1 MTGRSR
7 FIERRKPTMLRVRHG
22 IFDYPGHR
30 ALDDVSFEVAP
41 GTITALVG
49 PNGAGK
55 STLMRVCSG
64 LERPFAGKV
73 LLQDIDV
80 HENPREAHRRMGYLP
95 DFFGLYDDMTVRQCL
110 EYRAAAQ
117 GVAGGARRAAVERA
131 AERMEIADRMKQRAG
146 ELSRGLRQRLAI
158 AQATIH
164 NPVFVM
170 LDEPASGLDPEARI
184 GLAAALKAL
193 CAEGMT
199 IIVSSHILA
208 ELDDYSTHVLM
219 IRDGRIVE
227 HAPIGAIEADA
238 ERVTIS
244 IELAAPDPRLAAI
257 LGGVPG
263 IVVDRA
269 GEKAAVLTATGGAA
283 ARQALLKEL
292 VDAGLPVIGFAAE
305 KPRIQDTYLARMR
318 AAGNKQAESKRP

>member
-1 MTGRSR
+1 MIG
-7 FIERRKPTMLRVRHG
+7 VRHLT
-22 IFDYPGHR
+22 FDYPGHR
-30 ALDDVSFEVAP
+30 ALDDVSFEIAP

-73 LLQDIDV
+73 FLQDLDV
-80 HENPREAHRRMGYLP
+80 HEDPRESHRRMGYLP
-95 DFFGLYDDMTVRQCL
+95 DSFGLYDDMTVRQCL

-117 GVAGGARRAAVERA
+117 GVADNRRRVAVEHA
-131 AERMEIADRMKQRAG
+131 AERMGIADRMKQRAG

-184 GLAAALKAL
+184 DLAVALKIL
-193 CAEGMT
+193 CVGGMT

-208 ELDDYSTHVLM
+208 ELDDYSTHILM

-227 HAPIGAIEADA
+227 HAPIGAVEAA
-238 ERVTIS
+238 ETDRVTIS
-244 IELAAPDPRLAAI
+244 IELAAPDERLIEI
-257 LGGVPG
+257 LGGAPG
-263 IVVDRA
+263 IVIDRA
-269 GEKAAVLTATGGAA
+269 DERAAMLTSVGGPA
-283 ARQALLKEL
+283 ARQALLKSL

-305 KPRIQDTYLARMR
+305 KPRLQDTYLARMR
-318 AAGNKQAESKRP
+318 AAEIRRP

>member
-1 MTGRSR
+1 M
-7 FIERRKPTMLRVRHG
+7 IRVEHL

-30 ALDDVSFEVAP
+30 ALDDVSFEVVP

-64 LERPFAGKV
+64 LDRPFAGRV
-73 LLQDIDV
+73 RLQDIDV
-80 HENPREAHRRMGYLP
+80 HESPREAHERMGYLP
-95 DFFGLYDDMTVRQCL
+95 DLFGLYDEMTVRQCL

-117 GVAGGARRAAVERA
+117 GVSKQKQCEAVDLAAG
-131 AERMEIADRMKQRAG
+131 RMELMDRLNQRAG

-184 GLAAALKAL
+184 GLATALKTL

-208 ELDDYSTHVLM
+208 ELDDYSTHILM
-219 IRDGRIVE
+219 IRDGKIIE
-227 HAPIGAIEADA
+227 HAPLRALEDAPDDHVRIAI
-238 ERVTIS
+238 T
-244 IELAAPDPRLAAI
+244 LAAADSRLPEI
-257 LGGVPG
+257 LNAVPG
-263 IVVDRA
+263 IVVERA
-269 GEKAAVLTATGGAA
+269 DARSALLSTNGGTTT
-283 ARQALLKEL
+283 RQALLKGL
-292 VDAGLPVIGFAAE
+292 VDAGLPVVEFSAE
-305 KPRIQDTYLARMR
+305 RPGLQDAYLARMR
-318 AAGNKQAESKRP
+318 AAGSRSE

>member
-1 MTGRSR
+1 M
-7 FIERRKPTMLRVRHG
+7 IRVEHL

-30 ALDDVSFEVAP
+30 ALDDVSFDIAP

-64 LERPFAGKV
+64 LDRPFAGRV
-73 LLQDIDV
+73 RLQDLDV
-80 HENPREAHRRMGYLP
+80 HESPREAHRRMGYLS
-95 DFFGLYDDMTVRQCL
+95 DFFGLYDEMTVRQCL

-117 GVAGGARRAAVERA
+117 GVSKQKQCEAVDLAAA
-131 AERMEIADRMKQRAG
+131 RMELTDRLGQRAG

-164 NPVFVM
+164 NPIFVM

-184 GLAAALKAL
+184 GLATALKTL

-208 ELDDYSTHVLM
+208 ELDDYSTHILM
-219 IRDGRIVE
+219 IRDGRIIE
-227 HAPIGAIEADA
+227 HAPLSAMESAA
-238 ERVTIS
+238 ASHATIA
-244 IELAAPDPRLAAI
+244 IELAAPDPRLPEI
-257 LGGVPG
+257 LNGVPG
-263 IVVDRA
+263 IVVERVDQRS
-269 GEKAAVLTATGGAA
+269 AVLSTNGGTTT
-283 ARQALLKEL
+283 RQALLKGL
-292 VDAGLPVIGFAAE
+292 IDAGLPVVTFSAE
-305 KPRIQDTYLARMR
+305 KPRLQDAYLARMR
-318 AAGNKQAESKRP
+318 AAGGRSE

>member
-1 MTGRSR
+1 M
-7 FIERRKPTMLRVRHG
+7 IRVEHL

-30 ALDDVSFEVAP
+30 ALDDVSFAIAP

-64 LERPFAGKV
+64 LDRPFAGRV
-73 LLQDIDV
+73 RLQDIDV

-117 GVAGGARRAAVERA
+117 GVSKQKQCDAVDLAAG
-131 AERMEIADRMKQRAG
+131 RMELTDRLNQRAG

-164 NPVFVM
+164 NPVFLM

-184 GLAAALKAL
+184 GLANALKTL

-208 ELDDYSTHVLM
+208 ELDDYSTHILM
-219 IRDGRIVE
+219 IRDGHIVE
-227 HAPIGAIEADA
+227 HGPLSTLESRIEDKAA
-238 ERVTIS
+238 IS
-244 IELAAPDPRLAAI
+244 IELGAPDPRLPEI
-257 LGGVPG
+257 LAG
-263 IVVDRA
+263 ISGITVQHADDRR
-269 GEKAAVLTATGGAA
+269 ATLSANGGAP
-283 ARQALLKEL
+283 ARQDLLKRL
-292 VDAGLPVIGFAAE
+292 IDSGLPVIDFTSE
-305 KPRIQDTYLARMR
+305 KPRLQDAYLARMR
-318 AAGNKQAESKRP
+318 AADGESRGGKSG

>member
-1 MTGRSR
+1 M
-7 FIERRKPTMLRVRHG
+7 IRVEHL

-30 ALDDVSFEVAP
+30 ALDDVSFTIEP
-41 GTITALVG
+41 RTITALVG

-64 LERPFAGKV
+64 LERPYAGRV
-73 LLQDIDV
+73 RLQDIDV
-80 HENPREAHRRMGYLP
+80 HENPREAHERMGYLP
-95 DFFGLYDDMTVRQCL
+95 DFFGLYDEMTVRQCL

-117 GVAGGARRAAVERA
+117 GVSKEKQCDAVDRAAG
-131 AERMEIADRMKQRAG
+131 RMELTARLNQRAG

-184 GLAAALKAL
+184 GLASALKTL

-208 ELDDYSTHVLM
+208 ELDDYSTHILM
-219 IRDGRIVE
+219 IRDGKIIE
-227 HAPIGAIEADA
+227 HAPLRALETA
-238 ERVTIS
+238 EGDHVRIAVA
-244 IELAAPDPRLAAI
+244 LASPDPRLAEVLNA
-257 LGGVPG
+257 VPG
-263 IVVDRA
+263 IVIERVDERT
-269 GEKAAVLTATGGAA
+269 AVLSTNGGGTT
-283 ARQALLKEL
+283 RQALLTGR
-292 VDAGLPVIGFAAE
+292 VDAGLPVIEFSAE
-305 KPRIQDTYLARMR
+305 RLGLQDAYLARMR
-318 AAGNKQAESKRP
+318 AAGSRPE

>member
-1 MTGRSR
+1 M
-7 FIERRKPTMLRVRHG
+7 IRVEHL

-30 ALDDVSFEVAP
+30 ALDDVSFEIAP
-41 GTITALVG
+41 RTITALVG

-64 LERPFAGKV
+64 LERPFAGRV
-73 LLQDIDV
+73 RLQDIDV
-80 HENPREAHRRMGYLP
+80 HESPREAHQRMGYLP

-117 GVAGGARRAAVERA
+117 GVAKHKQCDAVDVAAS
-131 AERMEIADRMKQRAG
+131 RMQLTDRLSQRAG

-164 NPVFVM
+164 NPIFVM

-184 GLAAALKAL
+184 GLAGALKTL

-208 ELDDYSTHVLM
+208 ELDDYSTHILM
-219 IRDGRIVE
+219 IRDGRIVQHGPLSTLE
-227 HAPIGAIEADA
+227 GRIDDPA
-238 ERVTIS
+238 TIS
-244 IELAAPDPRLAAI
+244 IELAAPDARLAEI
-257 LGGVPG
+257 LAVVPG
-263 IVVDRA
+263 IVVQQVDDRH
-269 GEKAAVLTATGGAA
+269 ATLSTGGGAA
-283 ARQALLKEL
+283 TRQALLKGL
-292 VDAGLPVIGFAAE
+292 VDAGLPVIDFTAE
-305 KPRIQDTYLARMR
+305 KLRLQDAYLARMR
-318 AAGNKQAESKRP
+318 AADGEPRGGKSG

>member
-1 MTGRSR
+1 M
-7 FIERRKPTMLRVRHG
+7 IRVEHL

-30 ALDDVSFEVAP
+30 ALDDVSFEIAP

-64 LERPFAGKV
+64 LDRPFAGRV
-73 LLQDIDV
+73 RLQDIDV
-80 HENPREAHRRMGYLP
+80 HESPREAHRRMGYLS
-95 DFFGLYDDMTVRQCL
+95 DLFGLYDDMTVRQCL

-117 GVAGGARRAAVERA
+117 GVSREKQREAVDRAAS
-131 AERMEIADRMKQRAG
+131 RMEITDRLNQRAG
-146 ELSRGLRQRLAI
+146 ELSRGLRQRLAV

-184 GLAAALKAL
+184 GLANALKTL

-208 ELDDYSTHVLM
+208 ELDDYSTHILM
-219 IRDGRIVE
+219 IRGGRIVE
-227 HAPIGAIEADA
+227 HGPLSAMEGGTADHA
-238 ERVTIS
+238 TIS
-244 IELAAPDPRLAAI
+244 IALAAPDARLPEVLAA
-257 LGGVPG
+257 VSG
-263 IVVDRA
+263 ITVQEADDRRA
-269 GEKAAVLTATGGAA
+269 VVLTNGGPTT
-283 ARQALLKEL
+283 RQALLKGL
-292 VDAGLPVIGFAAE
+292 VDAGLPVTDFTTE
-305 KPRIQDTYLARMR
+305 KLRLQDAYLARMR
-318 AAGNKQAESKRP
+318 AVDGKRG

>member
-1 MTGRSR
+1 
-7 FIERRKPTMLRVRHG
+7 MLRVEHI
-22 IFDYPGHR
+22 IFDYPGRR
-30 ALDDVSFEVAP
+30 ALDDVSFEIAP

-64 LERPFAGKV
+64 LDRPFAGGV
-73 LLQDIDV
+73 RLQGLDV
-80 HENPREAHRRMGYLP
+80 HENPREAHRHMGYLP

-117 GVAGGARRAAVERA
+117 GVPKSKQCDALEKAAAR
-131 AERMEIADRMKQRAG
+131 MQIGDRLGQKAG

-164 NPVFVM
+164 NPAFVM

-184 GLAAALKAL
+184 SLADALKML

-208 ELDDYSTHVLM
+208 ELDDYSTHILM

-227 HAPIGAIEADA
+227 HAPISAIESAGGA
-238 ERVTIS
+238 RTSIE
-244 IELAAPDPRLAAI
+244 IELASPDPRLPDILAA
-257 LGGVPG
+257 VPG
-263 IVVDRA
+263 IVVERA
-269 GEKAAVLTATGGAA
+269 DEIKAVLSANGGPTT
-283 ARQALLKEL
+283 RQALLKGL
-292 VDAGLPVIGFAAE
+292 VDAGLPVIKFSTE
-305 KPRIQDTYLARMR
+305 KQRLQDAYLARMK
-318 AAGNKQAESKRP
+318 AAGGKSE

>member
-1 MTGRSR
+1 M
-7 FIERRKPTMLRVRHG
+7 IRVEHL

-30 ALDDVSFEVAP
+30 ALDDVSFEIKP

-64 LERPFAGKV
+64 LERPFAGRV
-73 LLQDIDV
+73 RLQDIDV
-80 HENPREAHRRMGYLP
+80 HESPREAHGRMGYLA
-95 DFFGLYDDMTVRQCL
+95 DFFGLYDEMTVRQCL

-117 GVAGGARRAAVERA
+117 GVSKQKQCDAVDLAAG
-131 AERMEIADRMKQRAG
+131 RMDLSDRLNQRAG

-164 NPVFVM
+164 NPIFVM

-184 GLAAALKAL
+184 GLANALKTL

-208 ELDDYSTHVLM
+208 ELDDYSTHILM
-219 IRDGRIVE
+219 IRDGKIIE
-227 HAPIGAIEADA
+227 HAPLHDLGNAPGDPVRIAITLA
-238 ERVTIS
+238 E
-244 IELAAPDPRLAAI
+244 PDPRLPQVLNA
-257 LGGVPG
+257 VPG
-263 IVVDRA
+263 IVVERA
-269 GEKAAVLTATGGAA
+269 DERSAMLTTNGGAA
-283 ARQALLKEL
+283 TRQALLKGL
-292 VDAGLPVIGFAAE
+292 VEAGLPVVEFSAE
-305 KPRIQDTYLARMR
+305 RPGLQDAYLAKMR
-318 AAGNKQAESKRP
+318 AAGGRSE

>member
-1 MTGRSR
+1 M
-7 FIERRKPTMLRVRHG
+7 IRVEHL

-30 ALDDVSFEVAP
+30 ALDDVSFEIAP

-64 LERPFAGKV
+64 LERPFAGRV
-73 LLQDIDV
+73 RLQDIDV

-95 DFFGLYDDMTVRQCL
+95 DFFGLYDEMTVRQCL

-117 GVAGGARRAAVERA
+117 GVSKQKQCDAVDLAAA
-131 AERMEIADRMKQRAG
+131 RMEIADRLNQRAG
-146 ELSRGLRQRLAI
+146 ELSRGLRQRLAV

-184 GLAAALKAL
+184 GLANALKTL

-208 ELDDYSTHVLM
+208 ELDDYSTHILM

-227 HAPIGAIEADA
+227 HGPLSALESVADDHA
-238 ERVTIS
+238 TIS
-244 IELAAPDPRLAAI
+244 IELATPDARLPAILAA
-257 LGGVPG
+257 VPG
-263 IVVDRA
+263 IVVREVNDRH
-269 GEKAAVLTATGGAA
+269 ATLSTNGASPT
-283 ARQALLKEL
+283 RHALLKGL
-292 VDAGLPVIGFAAE
+292 VDAGLPVIDFAAE
-305 KPRIQDTYLARMR
+305 KPRLQDAYLARMR
-318 AAGNKQAESKRP
+318 AADGKRG

>member
-1 MTGRSR
+1 M
-7 FIERRKPTMLRVRHG
+7 IRVEHL

-64 LERPFAGKV
+64 LERPFAGRV
-73 LLQDIDV
+73 RLEDIDA

-117 GVAGGARRAAVERA
+117 GVSKAKQCDAVDIAAA
-131 AERMEIADRMKQRAG
+131 RMELTGRLGQRAG

-184 GLAAALKAL
+184 GLATALKTL

-208 ELDDYSTHVLM
+208 ELDDYSTHILM

-227 HAPIGAIEADA
+227 HAPLSEIASAGAEHAL
-238 ERVTIS
+238 IS
-244 IELAAPDPRLAAI
+244 IELAEPDARLREI
-257 LGGVPG
+257 LGAIHGL
-263 IVVDRA
+263 VVERADDRS
-269 GEKAAVLTATGGAA
+269 ATLSTNGGHVT
-283 ARQALLKEL
+283 RQALLKVL
-292 VDAGLPVIGFAAE
+292 VNAGLPVVAFSAE
-305 KPRIQDTYLARMR
+305 KPRLQDTYLARMR
-318 AAGNKQAESKRP
+318 AAGGRSE

>member
-1 MTGRSR
+1 M
-7 FIERRKPTMLRVRHG
+7 IRVEHL

-30 ALDDVSFEVAP
+30 ALDDVSFAISP

-64 LERPFAGKV
+64 LERPFAGRV
-73 LLQDIDV
+73 RMQDIDV
-80 HENPREAHRRMGYLP
+80 HENPRDAHQRMGYLS
-95 DFFGLYDDMTVRQCL
+95 DLFGLYDEMTVRQCL

-117 GVAGGARRAAVERA
+117 GVPKAKHWEAVKRAAD
-131 AERMEIADRMKQRAG
+131 RMEIADRMNQRAG

-184 GLAAALKAL
+184 GLANALKTL
-193 CAEGMT
+193 CSEGMT

-208 ELDDYSTHVLM
+208 ELDDYSTHILM
-219 IRDGRIVE
+219 IRDGKIVE
-227 HAPIGAIEADA
+227 HGPLSALDGGTA
-238 ERVTIS
+238 EQATIS
-244 IELAAPDPRLAAI
+244 IELASPDARLPEILAA
-257 LGGVPG
+257 VPG
-263 IVVDRA
+263 IVVKQADDRH
-269 GEKAAVLTATGGAA
+269 ATLATNGGSVT
-283 ARQALLKEL
+283 RQALLKGL
-292 VDAGLPVIGFAAE
+292 VDAGLPVIDFTAE
-305 KPRIQDTYLARMR
+305 KPRLQDAYLARMR
-318 AAGNKQAESKRP
+318 AVGGKRE

>member
-1 MTGRSR
+1 M
-7 FIERRKPTMLRVRHG
+7 IRVEHL

-30 ALDDVSFEVAP
+30 ALNDVSFQIAP

-64 LERPFAGKV
+64 LERPFAGRV
-73 LLQDIDV
+73 RLQDIDV
-80 HENPREAHRRMGYLP
+80 HENPREAHERMGYLP
-95 DFFGLYDDMTVRQCL
+95 DFFGLYDEMTVRQCL

-117 GVAGGARRAAVERA
+117 GVSQQKQAKAVEVA
-131 AERMEIADRMKQRAG
+131 AARMELSDRLNQRAG

-184 GLAAALKAL
+184 GLASALKTL

-208 ELDDYSTHVLM
+208 ELDDYSTHILM

-227 HAPIGAIEADA
+227 HGPLSALESAAMEHA
-238 ERVTIS
+238 TIS
-244 IELAAPDPRLAAI
+244 LELAVPDSRLPEILAA
-257 LGGVPG
+257 VPG
-263 IVVDRA
+263 IVVERVDAQRA
-269 GEKAAVLTATGGAA
+269 TLSTNGGSTT
-283 ARQALLKEL
+283 RQALLKGL
-292 VDAGLPVIGFAAE
+292 VDAGLPVIDFSTE
-305 KPRIQDTYLARMR
+305 KVRLQDAYLARMR
-318 AAGNKQAESKRP
+318 AADTGPRGRKPAS

>member
-1 MTGRSR
+1 M
-7 FIERRKPTMLRVRHG
+7 IRVEHL

-30 ALDDVSFEVAP
+30 ALDDVSFDIAP

-64 LERPFAGKV
+64 LERPFAGRV
-73 LLQDIDV
+73 RLEDIDV
-80 HENPREAHRRMGYLP
+80 HENPREAHQKMGYLP
-95 DFFGLYDDMTVRQCL
+95 DLFGLYDDMTVRQCL

-117 GVAGGARRAAVERA
+117 GVSKDKQCDAVVLAAG
-131 AERMEIADRMKQRAG
+131 RMEITDRLSQRAG
-146 ELSRGLRQRLAI
+146 ELSRGLRQRLAV
-158 AQATIH
+158 ALATIH

-184 GLAAALKAL
+184 GLANALKTL

-208 ELDDYSTHVLM
+208 ELDDYSTHILM

-227 HAPIGAIEADA
+227 YGPLSALDGGTVDHA
-238 ERVTIS
+238 TIS
-244 IELAAPDPRLAAI
+244 LALAAPDARLPEILAA
-257 LGGVPG
+257 VPG
-263 IVVDRA
+263 IVVKHVDDRS
-269 GEKAAVLTATGGAA
+269 ATLSTNGGSTT
-283 ARQALLKEL
+283 RQALLKGL
-292 VDAGLPVIGFAAE
+292 IDAGLPVVDFTTE
-305 KPRIQDTYLARMR
+305 KPRLQDAYLARMR
-318 AAGNKQAESKRP
+318 SVDGKKK

>member
-1 MTGRSR
+1 M
-7 FIERRKPTMLRVRHG
+7 IRVEHL

-30 ALDDVSFEVAP
+30 ALSDVSFQIAP

-64 LERPFAGKV
+64 LERPFAGRV
-73 LLQDIDV
+73 RLQDIDV
-80 HENPREAHRRMGYLP
+80 HENPREAHERMGYLP
-95 DFFGLYDDMTVRQCL
+95 DFFGLYDEMTVRQCL

-117 GVAGGARRAAVERA
+117 GVSKEKQCDAVDLAAGRMQLTERLN
-131 AERMEIADRMKQRAG
+131 QRAG

-184 GLAAALKAL
+184 GLANALKTL

-208 ELDDYSTHVLM
+208 ELDDYSTHILM
-219 IRDGRIVE
+219 IRGGQLIE
-227 HAPIGAIEADA
+227 HAPLRALENTPGEQVRIALALA
-238 ERVTIS
+238 ES
-244 IELAAPDPRLAAI
+244 DPRLAEI
-257 LGGVPG
+257 LGAVPG
-263 IVVDRA
+263 IVVERADDRS
-269 GEKAAVLTATGGAA
+269 AVLSTNGGTTT
-283 ARQALLKEL
+283 RQALLKRL
-292 VDAGLPVIGFAAE
+292 VEAGLPVVEFSAE
-305 KPRIQDTYLARMR
+305 RPGLQDAYLARMR
-318 AAGNKQAESKRP
+318 AAGGRSE

>member
-1 MTGRSR
+1 M
-7 FIERRKPTMLRVRHG
+7 IRVEHL

-30 ALDDVSFEVAP
+30 ALDDVSFRIAP

-64 LERPFAGKV
+64 LERPFAGRV
-73 LLQDIDV
+73 RLEDIDV
-80 HENPREAHRRMGYLP
+80 HENPREAHRRMGYLS

-117 GVAGGARRAAVERA
+117 GVSKQRQCDAVDLAAG
-131 AERMEIADRMKQRAG
+131 RMELTGRLNQRAG

-164 NPVFVM
+164 DPVFVM

-184 GLAAALKAL
+184 GLATALKTLSAG
-193 CAEGMT
+193 GMT

-208 ELDDYSTHVLM
+208 ELDDYSTHILM
-219 IRDGRIVE
+219 IRGGRIIE
-227 HAPIGAIEADA
+227 HAALQALESAAGDHVRITVTLADA
-238 ERVTIS
+238 
-244 IELAAPDPRLAAI
+244 DPRLPEI
-257 LGGVPG
+257 LKAVPG
-263 IVVDRA
+263 IAVERA
-269 GEKAAVLTATGGAA
+269 DARSALLETEGGPA
-283 ARQALLKEL
+283 ARQALLKGL
-292 VDAGLPVIGFAAE
+292 VDAGLPVVEFSAE
-305 KPRIQDTYLARMR
+305 KPGLQDAYLARMR
-318 AAGNKQAESKRP
+318 DAAGGSTRVPE

>member
-1 MTGRSR
+1 
-7 FIERRKPTMLRVRHG
+7 MLRVEHV

-30 ALDDVSFEVAP
+30 ALDDVSFEIAP

-55 STLMRVCSG
+55 STLMRVCSA
-64 LERPFAGKV
+64 LDRPFAGRV
-73 LLQDIDV
+73 LLQGLDV

-117 GVAGGARRAAVERA
+117 DVSKAKQCDALEMAAK
-131 AERMEIADRMKQRAG
+131 RMEIHDRLNQKAG

-164 NPVFVM
+164 NPAFVM

-184 GLAAALKAL
+184 GLADALKSL

-199 IIVSSHILA
+199 IIVSSHILT
-208 ELDDYSTHVLM
+208 ELDDYSTHILM
-219 IRDGRIVE
+219 IRNGRIVE
-227 HAPIGAIEADA
+227 HAPIGAIGSAADGA
-238 ERVTIS
+238 IV
-244 IELAAPDPRLAAI
+244 IELAAADPRLPEILAA
-257 LGGVPG
+257 VPG
-263 IVVDRA
+263 IKVERA
-269 GEKAAVLTATGGAA
+269 DPMSAVLSTNGSATT
-283 ARQALLKEL
+283 RQALLKGL
-292 VDAGLPVIGFAAE
+292 VDAGLPVIGFGAE
-305 KPRIQDTYLARMR
+305 KQRLQDAYLARMK
-318 AAGNKQAESKRP
+318 AAGPKRE

>member
-1 MTGRSR
+1 M
-7 FIERRKPTMLRVRHG
+7 IRVEHL

-30 ALDDVSFEVAP
+30 ALNDVSFQIAP

-64 LERPFAGKV
+64 LERPFAGRV
-73 LLQDIDV
+73 RLQDIDV
-80 HENPREAHRRMGYLP
+80 HENPREAHERMGYLP
-95 DFFGLYDDMTVRQCL
+95 DFFGLYDEMTVRQCL

-117 GVAGGARRAAVERA
+117 GVSKSKQGQAVELA
-131 AERMEIADRMKQRAG
+131 SARMELTDRLNQRAG

-184 GLAAALKAL
+184 GLATALKTL

-208 ELDDYSTHVLM
+208 ELDDYSTHILM
-219 IRDGRIVE
+219 IRDGKIIE
-227 HAPIGAIEADA
+227 HAPLRDLGNAPGDQVRVSVTLAEAD
-238 ERVTIS
+238 S
-244 IELAAPDPRLAAI
+244 RLPLV
-257 LGGVPG
+257 LGAVPG
-263 IVVDRA
+263 IVVERVDDR
-269 GEKAAVLTATGGAA
+269 TALLSASGGATT
-283 ARQALLKEL
+283 RQALLKGL
-292 VDAGLPVIGFAAE
+292 VEAGLPVIEFSAE
-305 KPRIQDTYLARMR
+305 RPGLQDAYLARMR
-318 AAGNKQAESKRP
+318 AAVDASTDSPAS